1 MPATPGTSHP
11 GSGGEGYPPIRLSDY
26 PTLREQP
33 VADAAV
39 PRMELVEWAERYG
52 VVAGI
57 STRGRGFSLGLWS
70 EENVGQVMT
79 RWRAFRAAVHPA
91 FPGVV
96 LSHQIHGT
104 ALQWHRQGQDGWLIL
119 DGVDGHATSARGLLL
134 TVTVADCVPIY
145 LVAPEKRVVALL
157 HAGWRG
163 TAAGILERG
172 VELVKRSGFV
182 RAADIVMHCGVGIC
196 GSCYEVGSEVLERLT
211 PGRRPGVNQVEDG
224 LGSPGQRPGVSGAG
238 GPSGKVDLR
247 QVLVRQAREL
257 GITEV
262 SVSPWCSAH
271 DREQFFSHRASGGR
285 DGRMVAYLGMPA

>member
-1 MPATPGTSHP
+1 MPAARGASQPK
-11 GSGGEGYPPIRLSDY
+11 SGGGGDPPIRLSDY

-134 TVTVADCVPIY
+134 TVTVADCIPIY
-145 LVAPEKRVVALL
+145 LIAPEKRVVALL

-172 VELVKRSGFV
+172 VELVKRNGFV
-182 RAADIVMHCGVGIC
+182 RAADVVMHCGVGIC

-211 PGRRPGVNQVEDG
+211 PGRRPWVNPGEAG
-224 LGSPGQRPGVSGAG
+224 LGTAGQHPRVSRTEGLPGH
-238 GPSGKVDLR
+238 
-247 QVLVRQAREL
+247 VRSEEHTSEL
-257 GITEV
+257 Q
-262 SVSPWCSAH
+262 SL
-271 DREQFFSHRASGGR
+271 
-285 DGRMVAYLGMPA
+285 AYLVCRLLLEKKNNTQTAMHQR

>member
-1 MPATPGTSHP
+1 
-11 GSGGEGYPPIRLSDY
+11 
-26 PTLREQP
+26 
-33 VADAAV
+33 
-39 PRMELVEWAERYG
+39 
-52 VVAGI
+52 
-57 STRGRGFSLGLWS
+57 
-70 EENVGQVMT
+70 MT

-134 TVTVADCVPIY
+134 TVSVADCIPIY
-145 LVAPEKRVVALL
+145 LIAPEKRVVALL

-172 VELVKRSGFV
+172 VELVKRHGFV
-182 RAADIVMHCGVGIC
+182 RAADVVMHCGVGIC

-211 PGRRPGVNQVEDG
+211 PGRRPRVNPGEAG
-224 LGSPGQRPGVSGAG
+224 LGTAGQRPRVSRTEGLPG
-238 GPSGKVDLR
+238 HVDLR
-247 QVLVRQAREL
+247 GVLIQQAAEL
-257 GITEV
+257 GLSEV

-271 DREQFFSHRASGGR
+271 DREHFFSHRASGGR
-285 DGRMVAYLGMPA
+285 DGRMVAYLGLPA